1 MTRPNLITRDFALVW
16 LLTFLTFFAAFQLFP
31 TVPLRLREL
40 GATLGESGRFL
51 SVFTAGSAVGAL
63 FTGPLGDRLGHRR
76 LVVATTFLFALCTGA
91 YGLIRHTWGFYL
103 LALPHG
109 VIWSGL
115 LTSTMAT
122 LSHTLPEARRVD
134 GLALYGLA
142 SPSGVFFGPTLAL
155 WITGRWG
162 FPPLVFL
169 LAVIFTGLSFYAR
182 TLPRV
187 APAASRRPAF
197 QLPEPAVLLPCLV
210 LFASALGYGALNS
223 YTAQEAKA
231 LAFSFPSAFFTA
243 LAVGMVGMRLAMTRI
258 GFGARPVRLLPGRI
272 GAAALGSALLAVL
285 PGGTWRHAVSGVL
298 YGAGYSMMH
307 TLVNA
312 YVLDRVHP
320 ERRGAAFGATLF
332 AFDSGIGLGAFT
344 LGALIG
350 LKGYRWGWAAGTLLL
365 LVSLALSV
373 RLSRPPGDEASTAR
387 VEDSQRDVLPPHS

>member
-1 MTRPNLITRDFALVW
+1 MSEDRRPALLSRDFALVW

-51 SVFTAGSAVGAL
+51 SVFTAGSAIGAL

-76 LVVATTFLFALCTGA
+76 MVVASASLFALCVGS
-91 YGLIRHTWGFYL
+91 YGLLRQTWGFYL

-109 VIWSGL
+109 VVWSGL
-115 LTSTMAT
+115 LTSTLAT
-122 LSHTLPEARRVD
+122 LSHVLPESRRID
-134 GLALYGLA
+134 GLSLYGLA

-155 WITGRWG
+155 WILERWG
-162 FPPLVFL
+162 FPPLAYL
-169 LAVIFTGLSFYAR
+169 LAAIFLGLSFYAR
-182 TLPRV
+182 TLPQV
-187 APAASRRPAF
+187 APPESRRPAF
-197 QLPEPAVLLPCLV
+197 QVPERAVLLPCAV

-231 LAFSFPSAFFTA
+231 LHFAFPSAFFTA

-258 GFGARPVRLLPGRI
+258 GFGARPARLLPGMI
-272 GAAALGSALLAVL
+272 GAAALGSGLLAVL
-285 PGGTWRHAVSGVL
+285 PGGAWRHASSGVL

-312 YVLDRVHP
+312 YVLDRVDP
-320 ERRGAAFGATLF
+320 ARRGTAFGATLF
-332 AFDSGIGLGAFT
+332 AFDSGIGLGAFF

-350 LKGYRWGWAAGTLLL
+350 WKGYRWGWAAGTLLL
-365 LVSLALSV
+365 LVSLALSF
-373 RLSRPPGDEASTAR
+373 RLSRRDTAG
-387 VEDSQRDVLPPHS
+387 H

>member
-1 MTRPNLITRDFALVW
+1 MSRNGGEALLTRPFLLVW

-40 GATLGESGRFL
+40 GASLGESGHFL
-51 SVFTAGSAVGAL
+51 SVFTTGSALGAL

-76 LVVATTFLFALCTGA
+76 MVVASAFLFALCAGA
-91 YGLIRHTWGFYL
+91 YGLIRQTWGFYL

-109 VIWSGL
+109 VVWSGL

-122 LSHTLPEARRVD
+122 LSHVLPESRRID

-162 FPPLVFL
+162 FPPIAFL
-169 LAVIFTGLSFYAR
+169 LGGIFLGLALYAR
-182 TLPRV
+182 TLPQV
-187 APAASRRPAF
+187 APPVLRRSAF
-197 QLPEPAVLLPCLV
+197 QWPEPVVLLPCLV
-210 LFASALGYGALNS
+210 LFGSALGYGALNS

-231 LAFSFPSAFFTA
+231 LAFRFPSAFFTA
-243 LAVGMVGMRLAMTRI
+243 LAVGMVGMRLTMTRI
-258 GFGARPVRLLPGRI
+258 GFGTRPVRMLPAMI
-272 GAAALGSALLAVL
+272 GAAALGSGCLALL
-285 PGGTWRHAVSGVL
+285 PGGALRHAFSGVL

-312 YVLDRVHP
+312 YVLDRVDP
-320 ERRGAAFGATLF
+320 ARRGAAFGATLF
-332 AFDSGIGLGAFT
+332 AFDSGIGLGAFL

-350 LKGYRWGWAAGTLLL
+350 WKGYRWGWAAGTLLM
-365 LVSLALSV
+365 LVSFVLSF
-373 RLSRPPGDEASTAR
+373 RISRPD
-387 VEDSQRDVLPPHS
+387 RDPAADLRG

>member
-1 MTRPNLITRDFALVW
+1 MPEPREDTLLTRPFLLVW
-16 LLTFLTFFAAFQLFP
+16 LLTFLTFFSAFQLFP

-63 FTGPLGDRLGHRR
+63 FTGPLGDRVGHRR
-76 LVVATTFLFALCTGA
+76 LVVASALLFAAFTGA
-91 YGLIRHTWGFYL
+91 YGAMRQPWGIYL

-109 VIWSGL
+109 IVWSGL

-122 LSHTLPEARRVD
+122 LSHALPESRRVD

-155 WITGRWG
+155 WITGKWG
-162 FPPLVFL
+162 FPPLAAF
-169 LAVIFTGLSFYAR
+169 LAVLFAGLSFYAR
-182 TLPRV
+182 TLPEG
-187 APAASRRPAF
+187 APTGPRRSAF
-197 QLPEPAVLLPCLV
+197 QLPEGVVLLPCTV

-231 LAFSFPSAFFTA
+231 LGFAFPSAFFTA

-258 GFGARPVRLLPGRI
+258 GFGARPVRLLPAMI
-272 GAAALGSALLAVL
+272 GAAAAGSALLAVL
-285 PGGTWRHAVSGVL
+285 PGGALRHLLSGTL

-312 YVLDRVHP
+312 YVLDRVAAD
-320 ERRGAAFGATLF
+320 RRGAAFGATLF
-332 AFDSGIGLGAFT
+332 AFDSGIGLGA
-344 LGALIG
+344 LGIGALIG
-350 LKGYRWGWAAGTLLL
+350 WQGYRWGWAAGTLLL
-365 LVSLALSV
+365 LVALALST
-373 RLSRPPGDEASTAR
+373 RMTRASG
-387 VEDSQRDVLPPHS
+387 ELPA